1 MRSSVL
7 FQSCVTQNCNIT
19 LIQLALR
26 ERRRSTS
33 KIASQYVH
41 VVSIPPQRSPRRT
54 FGRFLRLWH
63 ALNVDVIRIS
73 VVKKN
78 YSSYLWPVGLHI
90 LVSFG
95 TIGNNIHI
103 SASSSAQFTFHIPK
117 PWRLQL
123 LPNNNRSIH
132 HPFHH
137 RRNNELNI
145 SNTFNHSPI
154 NLHKF
159 VPSSSNVLV

>member
-1 MRSSVL
+1 MCNTI
-7 FQSCVTQNCNIT
+7 FQYHTQNP
-19 LIQLALR
+19 AR
-26 ERRRSTS
+26 KRRVKNCRS
-33 KIASQYVH
+33 QDEH
-41 VVSIPPQRSPRRT
+41 VVSEFASTFKPRRT
-54 FGRFLRLWH
+54 FGRFLWLWQSAKRWRH
-63 ALNVDVIRIS
+63 KNFSGNKRTTHHIFGQLVCIS
-73 VVKKN
+73 W
-78 YSSYLWPVGLHI
+78 YL
-90 LVSFG
+90 LV
-95 TIGNNIHI
+95 GNNIHI

-117 PWRLQL
+117 PWLLLL

-145 SNTFNHSPI
+145 FNAFNHSPI